1 MIIENQIVPYHCDDL
16 PAGPWLVFAP
26 HADDETFG
34 MGGTL
39 LKAKAAGI
47 SVKLVIMTDGALG
60 GSQAELVAVRRA
72 EAHKV
77 ASFLGISAVKF
88 LEQPDRGL
96 HFSDIL
102 CSQITAIITAAA
114 ATTVFFPGVHEPH
127 PDHRSTALLVWEA
140 LNRMDVPQPQAVAY
154 EISVQNPVN
163 SLIDIS
169 AQMPGKKAAM
179 DLYLSQLAENN
190 YVEIVQALNKL
201 RTFSLPVHI
210 AYAEAFY
217 RFSQAERTASL
228 FAAMSARLQA
238 QLTA

>member
-1 MIIENQIVPYHCDDL
+1 MIIENQIVPYHCSEL

-39 LKAKAAGI
+39 LKAKAAGL

-77 ASFLGISAVKF
+77 ASYLGIGDVKF

-96 HFSDIL
+96 HFSDTL
-102 CSQITAIITAAA
+102 CNQISAIITASAA
-114 ATTVFFPGVHEPH
+114 STVFFPGVYEPH
-127 PDHRSTALLVWEA
+127 PDHRSTAMLVWEA
-140 LNRMDVPQPQAVAY
+140 LNRMDVPEPQAVAY

-163 SLIDIS
+163 SLVDVT
-169 AQMPGKKAAM
+169 AEMPGKKAAM
-179 DLYLSQLAENN
+179 ELYLSQLAENN
-190 YVEIVQALNKL
+190 YSEIVQAQNKL
-201 RTFSLPVHI
+201 RTFSLPVQV
-210 AYAEAFY
+210 AYAEGFY
-217 RFSQAERTASL
+217 HFSREERAGSL
-228 FAAMSARLQA
+228 FAAMHARLQA
-238 QLTA
+238 LLAQ